1 MPPPS
6 EHWRSQSRSILRLGG
21 PLIVNY
27 LAVAGMGLADTLMSG
42 RLGASSL
49 AAVAVGNSVWM
60 LNFTACLGVLMAIS
74 PIIARLYGAGEHHK
88 IGRYTRHGMYLG
100 IALGLVVLLVGRSA
114 VHVVLEAMSIDPGFR
129 DLTVDYTRAV
139 LFGAPGIFIF
149 LALRFTTEGVGYT
162 RPIMFT
168 SVFSLICNVVLNYI
182 LMFGHLGA
190 PAMGAEGCGYASA
203 ITMWIVAIALGT
215 YVTLSPR
222 LRKLEI
228 FTRLGQF
235 RPKLF
240 KEIIFLGVPIS
251 ITITAE
257 AGLFSA
263 VSILVGTRGA
273 EITAAH
279 QIALSYASSMFM
291 VPLALSSATTVQVG
305 HLLGAGRPA
314 LARVAGI
321 TGIGMCAAFMAVS
334 AAVLLVFRDVIVTLY
349 TDDPVVTGI
358 ALSLMLVAAIFQVA
372 DGIQI
377 GAAATLRAY
386 KDTAFPMVINI
397 FAYWIV
403 AFPLGYLA
411 AITYRLPANQIWTA
425 FIVGLGLAAVLLTWR
440 FNRLSRASILAAP
453 T

>member
-1 MPPPS
+1 MPVHS
-6 EHWRSQSRSILRLGG
+6 ELWRTQAGSIMRLGG

-27 LAVAGMGLADTLMSG
+27 LAVAGMGLADTLMAG

-60 LNFTACLGVLMAIS
+60 LNFSACLGVLMAIS
-74 PIIARLYGAGEHHK
+74 PIIARLHGAGQSRK

-100 IALGLVVLLVGRSA
+100 LMLGLIVLFAGRSLMQT
-114 VHVVLEAMSIDPGFR
+114 VLEVMSIDAGFR
-129 DLTVDYTRAV
+129 DLTLDYARAV
-139 LFGAPGIFIF
+139 LFGAPGIFMF

-168 SVFSLICNVVLNYI
+168 SVFSLICNVFLNYV
-182 LMFGHLGA
+182 LMFGHFGA

-203 ITMWIVAIALGT
+203 ITMWIVAGTLGL
-215 YVTLSPR
+215 YMSLSPR
-222 LRKLEI
+222 LRKLKV
-228 FTRLGQF
+228 FTRIGQF
-235 RPKLF
+235 RPALF
-240 KEIIFLGVPIS
+240 REIIVLGVPIS

-257 AGLFSA
+257 VGLFSA

-291 VPLALSSATTVQVG
+291 IPLALSSATTVQVG
-305 HLLGAGRPA
+305 HMLGAGQPVH
-314 LARVAGI
+314 ARIAGFA
-321 TGIGMCAAFMAVS
+321 GIGMCAAFMAVS
-334 AAVLLVFRDVIVTLY
+334 AAVLLIFRDVIVTLY

-377 GAAATLRAY
+377 GAASALRAY
-386 KDTAFPMVINI
+386 KDTAFPMAINI
-397 FAYWIV
+397 FSYWVV

-411 AITYRLPANQIWTA
+411 AITYRLPANQIWGA
-425 FIVGLGLAAVLLTWR
+425 FIAGLGLAAIFLTWR
-440 FNRLSRASILAAP
+440 FNRLSKV

>member
-1 MPPPS
+1 MTATT
-6 EHWRSQSRSILRLGG
+6 EHFKTQSSSILRLGG
-21 PLIVNY
+21 PLVVNY

-42 RLGASSL
+42 RLGATSL

-74 PIIARLYGAGEHHK
+74 PIISRLYGAGEHHK

-100 IALGLVVLLVGRSA
+100 LVLGVTVLLVGRSV
-114 VHVVLEAMSIDPGFR
+114 VHLVLEAMSIDAGFR
-129 DLTVDYTRAV
+129 ALTVDYTRAL

-149 LALRFTTEGVGYT
+149 LALRFTTEGVGFT

-168 SVFSLICNVVLNYI
+168 SVFSLVCNVSLNYI
-182 LMFGHLGA
+182 LMFGHFGA

-203 ITMWIVAIALGT
+203 ITMWIVAITLGI
-215 YVTLSPR
+215 YMTLSPR

-228 FTRLGQF
+228 FTRMGQF
-235 RPKLF
+235 RPHLF
-240 KEIIFLGVPIS
+240 REIIVLGVPIS

-279 QIALSYASSMFM
+279 QIALSYSSAMFM

-305 HLLGAGRPA
+305 HMLGAGKPG
-314 LARVAGI
+314 LARTAGI
-321 TGIGMCAAFMAVS
+321 AGIGMCAGFMAVS
-334 AAVLLVFRDVIVTLY
+334 AIGLLVFRDVIVTLY

-358 ALSLMLVAAIFQVA
+358 ALSLMLVAAIFQIA

-377 GAAATLRAY
+377 GAAASLRAY
-386 KDTAFPMVINI
+386 KDTAFPMAINI
-397 FAYWIV
+397 FSFWVV
-403 AFPLGYLA
+403 AFPLGYMA
-411 AITYRLPANQIWTA
+411 AITYRLPANQIWMA
-425 FIVGLGLAAVLLTWR
+425 FIAGLSLAAILLTWR
-440 FNRLSRASILAAP
+440 FNRLSRVQGP
-453 T
+453 